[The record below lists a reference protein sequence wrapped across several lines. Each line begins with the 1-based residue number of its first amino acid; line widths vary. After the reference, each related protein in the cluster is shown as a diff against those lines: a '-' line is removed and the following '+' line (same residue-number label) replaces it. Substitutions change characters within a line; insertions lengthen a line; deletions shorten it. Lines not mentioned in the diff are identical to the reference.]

1 MANSKPT
8 FTSPVQIYALGG
20 LGEIGKNLYCIENDN
35 SLLIIDCGVLFP
47 DSDMPGIDYIVPDF
61 THLQMNESKIKALV
75 ITHGHEDHIGGIP
88 FLLDQVDVPV
98 IYAPKIACALIR
110 HKLQE
115 HRTRQVPKLIEYDE
129 DTVVKAGDFTCQ
141 FYHVTHSIPDSFG
154 IFIETPQGTILESG
168 DFKIDLTPVDQDFN
182 LSKLTRFGDQGVDL
196 LMADST
202 NAEREGYTSSER
214 SVIKGIEDVFSQAP
228 GRLIIS
234 TFSSNIT
241 RIQQIIETSVKFKR
255 KVIVFGRSMLSN
267 IDAAREYGYIRIS
280 DDHLGSPADL
290 KKLSPDQVTI
300 LCTGTQGES
309 MAVLGRIARGDHKDI
324 RVQYGDTIVF
334 SSSAIPGNTAAINS
348 VINQLTR
355 LGATVVTNS
364 IITNLHSS
372 GHASRQEMRL
382 LQKLAR
388 PKYFMPIH
396 GEYRMLKMHA
406 GIAVECGLKKENTF
420 ICENGDVLT
429 LINHKVERGTAVH
442 ADNVYIDGKNAVG
455 LKTSVINDR
464 NTLIHEGMVA
474 VFLLIDPKTNELLST
489 PVVESKGFISSNKK
503 GLQQKAGEVIGIEV
517 NRLMQSS
524 SKVTYSDIKSTVR
537 QTASH
542 FLFRESHRKPM
553 VIPVILSCNGGRE
566 GFASDSGSYAPS
578 SI

>member
-1 MANSKPT
+1 MASSKT
-8 FTSPVQIYALGG
+8 SLTSPVQIYALGG
-20 LGEIGKNLYCIENDN
+20 LGEVGKNLYCIENDN

-47 DSDMPGIDYIVPDF
+47 ESDMPGIDYIIPDF
-61 THLQMNESKIKALV
+61 THLKMNESKIKALI

-88 FLLDQVDVPV
+88 FLLQDVNIPI

-110 HKLQE
+110 HKIQE
-115 HRTRQVPKLIEYDE
+115 NNIRTSTKLIQYDE
-129 DTVVKAGDFTCQ
+129 DSVVTAGDFTCQ

-154 IFIETPQGTILESG
+154 IFIETPQGTIVESG
-168 DFKIDLTPVDQDFN
+168 DFKIDLTPVDADFN
-182 LSKLTRFGDQGVDL
+182 LSKLSRFGDQGIDL

-214 SVIKGIEDVFSQAP
+214 SVIKGIEDVFTQAP

-241 RIQQIIETSVKFKR
+241 RIQQIIETSIKFNR

-267 IDAAREYGYIRIS
+267 IEAAREFGYIKVS
-280 DDHLGSPADL
+280 DEYLGNAEDL
-290 KKLSPDQVTI
+290 KRLSPDQVTI

-324 RVQYGDTIVF
+324 KVMYGDTIVF

-382 LQKLAR
+382 LQKIAR
-388 PKYFMPIH
+388 PSYFMPIH

-406 GIAVECGLKKENTF
+406 GIAVECGMKKENTF

-429 LINHKVERGTAVH
+429 LINHKVMRGAQVE
-442 ADNVYIDGKNAVG
+442 ADNVYIDGKNTIG

-464 NTLIHEGMVA
+464 NTLIHEGMVG
-474 VFLLIDPKTNELLST
+474 VYLLIDPKNNELLST
-489 PVVESKGFISSNKK
+489 PLVDSRGFISSNKK
-503 GLQQKAGEVIGIEV
+503 ALQKKAGEVIGIEV
-517 NRLMQSS
+517 QRLLNSA
-524 SKVTYSDIKSTVR
+524 SKVTYQDIRSTVR
-537 QTASH
+537 TAASH
-542 FLFRESHRKPM
+542 FLYRESHRNPM
-553 VIPVILSCNGGRE
+553 IIPVILSYNGGKKE
-566 GFASDSGSYAPS
+566 ENSSYTA
-578 SI
+578 